1 MAVKEEAKPLV
12 KMSAGL
18 SAIDL
23 ENIKHIEKYKTS
35 MEREIEDAMQRLTQA
50 VSSVDDTLASIISKH
65 EIKYQNKYAEFI

>member
-1 MAVKEEAKPLV
+1 MKEEAKPMV

>member
-1 MAVKEEAKPLV
+1 MV